1 MVKVKLK
8 HILVFVWWSQKNEAE
23 DINNG
28 IGYIFHWCFY
38 FFFFLLSWGY
48 VLWVLVRLG
57 SGNTMNIGLGCL
69 KWVEQDP
76 EKEVVIDSQM
86 VKYARNSANLTVWEL
101 LGAMIWMFVSP
112 EIHTLN
118 SMLWC

>member
-1 MVKVKLK
+1 
-8 HILVFVWWSQKNEAE
+8 
-23 DINNG
+23 
-28 IGYIFHWCFY
+28 
-38 FFFFLLSWGY
+38 
-48 VLWVLVRLG
+48 
-57 SGNTMNIGLGCL
+57 MNIGLGCL

-76 EKEVVIDSQM
+76 EKEVVIGSQM